1 MRFTK
6 LIIERFRLIGGL
18 LFTGLLL
25 YTLIAKV
32 KWQLYPLYLL
42 LIFYASLFT
51 LEFFGWLKLTPIK
64 SVLIVFVS
72 LVLLIS
78 PVFLF
83 YIFSTQSMPE
93 VSGNFDIGTQI
104 FELEDKNREEV
115 FSEKRGVN
123 RKIKYQIWYPSDS
136 VTGFQKAKWI
146 TEGRLL
152 TRQLGK
158 TMFAPSFILDHIV
171 DIDSNSYL
179 NAPLSDEL
187 KSYPVIVI
195 SHGWKGF
202 RELHTDYA
210 EELASHGYIAISID
224 HSYGGQAVKFEDGSV
239 AYLNR
244 EALQSLSMPETFFSS
259 AQKLAKMYGE
269 DVGIVLDDLERLMV
283 EEGEFKGRLDLKS
296 IGSLSHSTGGAGDVY
311 LTLKDNRIKA
321 LIGLDSWL
329 EALEKESLSAG
340 LTIPAL
346 FLRSEK
352 WSDKKNNINLEVLVK
367 NSPDAKI
374 IQTYGTRH
382 VDFTM
387 AYMVSPYTG
396 TVGYTGKHGGREASN
411 LVKELSLEFFDYHL
425 RDKGSL
431 NSTALEDLI
440 EEKEFIELID
450 DY

>member
-1 MRFTK
+1 MRFIK
-6 LIIERFRLIGGL
+6 LIIERFKFIGGF

-42 LIFYASLFT
+42 LVFYASLFT
-51 LEFFGWLKLTPIK
+51 LEYFGKLNLTLFK
-64 SVLIVFVS
+64 STFIVFCS
-72 LVLLIS
+72 LILLLSPVLL
-78 PVFLF
+78 F
-83 YIFSTQSMPE
+83 YVFSTQTLPK
-93 VSGNFDIGTQI
+93 VSGPFDIGTQI
-104 FELEDKNREEV
+104 FELEDENREEV
-115 FSEKRGVN
+115 FSEVKGIN

-136 VTGFQKAKWI
+136 TAGFQKAKWI

-152 TRQLGK
+152 TRQLAR
-158 TMFAPSFILDHIV
+158 TMFAPSFILDHTA

-187 KSYPVIVI
+187 ENYPLVVI

-244 EALQSLSMPETFFSS
+244 EALQSLSMPETFIKS
-259 AQKLAKMYGE
+259 AQMLAKMYGD
-269 DVGIVLDDLERLMV
+269 DVGIVLDDLERLNN
-283 EEGEFKGRLDLKS
+283 EEGEFKDRLDLKNL
-296 IGSLSHSTGGAGDVY
+296 GSLSHSTGGAGDVF
-311 LTLKDNRIKA
+311 LSLKDDRIKV

-329 EALEKESLSAG
+329 EALEQESLEEG
-340 LTIPAL
+340 LNIPAF

-352 WSDKKNNINLEVLVK
+352 WSERKNNINLEVLVK
-367 NSPDAKI
+367 NSSNAKI
-374 IQTYGTRH
+374 IQTFGTRH

-396 TVGYTGKHGGREASN
+396 NVGYTGKHGGREASI
-411 LVKELSLEFFDYHL
+411 LVKELSLEFFDQHL
-425 RDKGSL
+425 RDQ
-431 NSTALEDLI
+431 NSHKPKALDDFI
-440 EEKEFIELID
+440 QDKEHVELVNI
-450 DY
+450 Y